1 MDLRDVRDLIKLL
14 DESNL
19 TKLEIE
25 DPNGFKLKLEK
36 NCSEAASKS
45 VPVRGAESV
54 LEDEQKLD
62 NTISARDLDQAL
74 KTITSPMVGTFYRA
88 PAPDEQPYISVGD
101 VVMPGQTVCI
111 IEAMKIMNEIQSEVQ
126 GKVVEILVDNAEPVE
141 YGQPLFILE
150 TV

>member
-62 NTISARDLDQAL
+62 NTISARDLDQEL

-88 PAPDEQPYISVGD
+88 PAPDAEPFVKEGSTVDVGD
-101 VVMPGQTVCI
+101 TLCI
-111 IEAMKIMNEIQSEVQ
+111 IEAMKLMNEITSEYRGRIV
-126 GKVVEILVDNAEPVE
+126 KILVENGQPVE
-141 YGQPLFILE
+141 YNQPLFLLE
-150 TV
+150 RV

>member
-88 PAPDEQPYISVGD
+88 PAPDAEPFVKEGSTVDVGD
-101 VVMPGQTVCI
+101 TLCI
-111 IEAMKIMNEIQSEVQ
+111 IEAMKLMNEITSEYRGRIV
-126 GKVVEILVDNAEPVE
+126 KILVEDGQPIE
-141 YGQPLFILE
+141 YNQPLFLLE
-150 TV
+150 RV